1 MHRTKLSFVVV
12 LVFLT
17 ILSVTNV
24 QFANSQP
31 TINLINVNPDGRIN
45 PLTAPIQRSGNV
57 YTFNGDISGSVAIH
71 KSNIIIDGAGYTL
84 LGNGGTGIDLTNNVT
99 EMPSSREI
107 WNVTIRNLRI
117 MNFNFSIDT
126 EGGGNHT
133 FTNNYIAN
141 TTNIVRGGIFLWGCS
156 GNNISRCTIT
166 GEPAIYMHFV
176 SSRNTIT
183 ENNLSGD
190 LSVMISGDET
200 VDRNYWADYL
210 AKYPNASEIDSTGV
224 GNTPYIFNSSGL
236 VGDVLQDNHPLMNAI
251 TILDYPTFSRSSTP
265 TQGLPAASIVPSVPE
280 LTIAII
286 LTLFVIIPLII
297 TLRLRKRHR
306 SEGVCLKAFVHC
318 VNRVWVS

>member
-1 MHRTKLSFVVV
+1 MNKTKLLLVVI
-12 LVFLT
+12 LVILT
-17 ILSVTNV
+17 ILSITNL
-24 QFANSQP
+24 QFAKSQP
-31 TINLINVNPDGRIN
+31 TANLINVNPDGSIN
-45 PLTAPIQRSGNV
+45 PQTAPIQRSGNV
-57 YTFNGDISGSVAIH
+57 YTLNGNISGSVAIH

-156 GNNISRCTIT
+156 GNNISRCTII

-190 LSVMISGDET
+190 LSVMISGGEM

-236 VGDVLQDNHPLMNAI
+236 VGGVLQDNHPLMNPI
-251 TILDYPTFSRSSTP
+251 TILDYPTLSRSSIP
-265 TQGLPAASIVPSVPE
+265 TQGLPSTSSTPLVPE
-280 LTIAII
+280 LAIKII
-286 LTLFVIIPLII
+286 LPLFVIIPLIMTI
-297 TLRLRKRHR
+297 HLRKKHR
-306 SEGVCLKAFVHC
+306 SK
-318 VNRVWVS
+318 SS